1 METTAKKQISER
13 QLSVIREKRN
23 QLKEISAPFKALVKD
38 GEINTIN
45 QGLITLYASQG
56 HSDLKTLRQWNEAG
70 KRVKKGEHALLLWGK
85 PKERKRME
93 QPEDGKEVDS
103 LDFFPICF
111 VFSVNQVEDGR
122 A

>member
-1 METTAKKQISER
+1 MKTAVKKQISEK

-23 QLKEISAPFKALVKD
+23 KLKELSVPFKGMVKD
-38 GEINTIN
+38 GEITTIN
-45 QGLITLYASQG
+45 QGLTSLYASQG
-56 HSDLKTLRQWNEAG
+56 HSDLKTLKQWNEAG

-85 PKERKRME
+85 PKERKRRE
-93 QPEDGKEVDS
+93 QPEDGQEMDS

-111 VFSVNQVEDGR
+111 VFSLNQVEDGR